1 MSKLPRN
8 GLRKSAAKWAS
19 ALVAKERRMKE
30 NGSLIRLMNRA
41 EAKRRK
47 LTKTKPE
54 STT

>member
-8 GLRKSAAKWAS
+8 GLRKSAAKWAM
-19 ALVAKERRMKE
+19 AIVRKERRMRE
-30 NGSLIRLMNRA
+30 NGSLIRLMNQA

-47 LTKTKPE
+47 LTKKKPE